1 MGQHVFKTAEMM
13 KPWVDLTK
21 VRQRIHDE
29 LGWTTA
35 KVETNKVTTYVADYE
50 SLFKSFHGNP
60 GMAFIYKGLDDEG
73 ERGEMYEEMLE
84 ICRKRVGGGEKG
96 GRGMEMEI
104 TSAVVS
110 VVK

>member
-1 MGQHVFKTAEMM
+1 MVGQHVFKTAEMM
-13 KPWVDLTK
+13 KPWVDVKLIQER
-21 VRQRIHDE
+21 VHNE
-29 LGWTTA
+29 LGWKEA

-60 GMAFIYKGLDDEG
+60 GMAFIYRGLEDER
-73 ERGEMYEEMLE
+73 ERGEMYEEMLR
-84 ICRKRVGGGEKG
+84 ICRERVGEKG

-104 TSAVVS
+104 TSAVVT